1 MSKSKH
7 ETTGLTPEPASRKLR
22 TDGTASGEKEEEN
35 APDIPMTDP
44 MTRLVIEE
52 LQVEMAGH
60 TNETAYLMAQHA
72 DALRERAKREILVGG
87 WRQSM
92 QGCPVFTTKTGVS
105 HTKQRVMLCRL
116 SR

>member
-52 LQVEMAGH
+52 LQVEMAGDFH
-60 TNETAYLMAQHA
+60 SLFP
-72 DALRERAKREILVGG
+72 G
-87 WRQSM
+87 W
-92 QGCPVFTTKTGVS
+92 K
-105 HTKQRVMLCRL
+105 
-116 SR
+116 